1 MSFRLYR
8 QSSSTPRFFSPTP
21 AGTTAIDNLFPEE
34 KYSGSS
40 NASSISAASSSISAA
55 SSSISAA
62 SSSISAANASSF
74 RDVHVY
80 DYSYK
85 DLEYTPL
92 VSNPREWIER
102 LIPLMRNPVAIQG
115 LHLILANINTLN
127 NFDTTNQKRAE
138 DLLADIA
145 YSILEKKSELLEL
158 LEEQLADMYQLGQ
171 CAQGRVTRLW
181 QLRALL

>member
-8 QSSSTPRFFSPTP
+8 QPTNGSSYISSTRLFSPTR
-21 AGTTAIDNLFPEE
+21 TTPIDSLFQEE
-34 KYSGSS
+34 KYSSS
-40 NASSISAASSSISAA
+40 APPTSISSAAPPTSIS
-55 SSSISAA
+55 SA
-62 SSSISAANASSF
+62 F

-80 DYSYK
+80 DYTYK
-85 DLEYTPL
+85 DQEYTPL
-92 VSNPREWIER
+92 VSGDKREWIER

-115 LHLILANINTLN
+115 LHLILSNINTLN

-145 YSILEKKSELLEL
+145 YSILEKKAELLDL

>member
-40 NASSISAASSSISAA
+40 NA
-55 SSSISAA
+55 SSISAA